1 MAKKEISFETAI
13 ERLEEIVNQLESG
26 NFPLDKSLELFEE
39 GTKLVNNCNKKL
51 NEVEKSVKILTQSD
65 GELIEKD
72 FISNEE

>member
-72 FISNEE
+72 FVSNEE